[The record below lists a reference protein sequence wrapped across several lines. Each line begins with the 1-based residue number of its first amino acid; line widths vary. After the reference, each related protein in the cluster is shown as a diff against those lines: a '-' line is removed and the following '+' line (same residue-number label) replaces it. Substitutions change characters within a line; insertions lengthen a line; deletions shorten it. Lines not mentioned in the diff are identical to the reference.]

1 MTAPHPLQKH
11 INFVLEYFTT
21 RAIPFENEPSRWGC
35 VIQAEGI
42 RFNFNKNTI
51 NVYRKKV
58 QTHGDGV
65 DWDWHDQLFAPK
77 TDEETKAVADYIR
90 LSCCMAHYAHYAR
103 EFTKAPEW
111 VEFTAYTR
119 DVEGRDGVN
128 AIRIGVQAWVK
139 LNRLG
144 HTPFYKFLASN
155 DYYVVNNSYNDHE
168 SERVAHHNFNS
179 MTLSLGSPV
188 GQVYVDGHAPEAH
201 GNFLTDGPFTFIPA
215 KEHYSI
221 TSNYVL
227 PEIKV
232 EPTKVWVLVRTH
244 DVKMNV
250 ENGK

>member
-11 INFVLEYFTT
+11 INFVLEYFTA
-21 RAIPFENEPSRWGC
+21 RAVPFENEPSRWGC
-35 VIQAEGI
+35 LIQAEGI
-42 RFNFNKNTI
+42 RIKFNKNTI

-58 QTHGDGV
+58 ETHGDGI
-65 DWDWHDQLFAPK
+65 DWDWHEQLHVPT
-77 TDEETKAVADYIR
+77 TDEETKAVEDYLR
-90 LSCCMAHYAHYAR
+90 LACCCALYANFVR
-103 EFTKAPEW
+103 DITKAPEW
-111 VEFTAYTR
+111 IEFTIYTR
-119 DVEGRDGVN
+119 EAQGHDN
-128 AIRIGVQAWVK
+128 AIRIGIQAWVK

-144 HTPFYKFLASN
+144 QNTFYKFLAGH
-155 DYYVVNNSYNDHE
+155 DYFVVDNCYNTHE
-168 SERVAHHNFNS
+168 SERVAHHHFNN

-201 GNFLTDGPFTFIPA
+201 GNFIEGGPFTFVPA
-215 KEHYSI
+215 QEHYSI

-250 ENGK
+250 ENAK

>member
-1 MTAPHPLQKH
+1 MHPLQNQ
-11 INFVLEYFTT
+11 INFVLEFLHS
-21 RAIPFENEPSRWGC
+21 RAIPFEHEPSRWGC
-35 VIQAEGI
+35 VIRAEGI

-58 QTHGDGV
+58 ETHGDGI
-65 DWDWHDQLFAPK
+65 DWDWAEQLHVPK
-77 TDEETKAVADYIR
+77 TDEETAAVDAYIR
-90 LSCCMAHYAHYAR
+90 EACCCAHYANMAR

-111 VEFTAYTR
+111 IEFTIYTR
-119 DVEGRDGVN
+119 EAQGTDN
-128 AIRIGVQAWVK
+128 AVRIGIQAWVK

-144 HTPFYKFLASN
+144 QTPFYKFLAGH
-155 DYYVVNNSYNDHE
+155 DYFVVNNSFHDVESDRVTSRDYN
-168 SERVAHHNFNS
+168 N
-179 MTLSLGSPV
+179 MTLTLGSPV

-201 GNFLTDGPFTFIPA
+201 GNFITDGPFTFIPA
-215 KEHYSI
+215 LEHYSI

-232 EPTKVWVLVRTH
+232 EPTKVWVLVRSH